1 MVGGIGKW
9 DSSLKKFIHYGK
21 MTINFHQICSRSFP
35 NNQFKKMNRIILVV
49 LISIPFLGFTQYT
62 DVINSNRPGLSVS
75 AYAVGKGVFQAEM
88 GIVYEQ
94 QDHSLLNTQSNIWG
108 TDLSLRYGLLFEEL
122 ELNYEGTF
130 QNQSITYANSG
141 TSDSF
146 TDFYRN
152 RIGLKYL
159 IYDRYKDPERNK
171 PNIRSW
177 RANHVFQFKNLIP
190 SVSLYGGAT
199 FNIGDNPFY
208 VGDPTVSYRGM
219 VATQSRLTPRF
230 VLITNIAYDR
240 ISSDFPELSYLVSIS
255 HAFRN
260 PKWSAFLENQGIQ
273 SDRYSDVLLRGGVAH
288 LLSENLQVD
297 LNMGASFKNTPSRL
311 FITMG
316 GSYRFDFHQDS
327 QKAIEDQNGGENGG
341 PIQKNA
347 MKKNRGKKKG
357 SGAEDVDLGPSK
369 KQLRKL
375 KKAQKSKKKDTGEID
390 F

>member
-1 MVGGIGKW
+1 
-9 DSSLKKFIHYGK
+9 
-21 MTINFHQICSRSFP
+21 
-35 NNQFKKMNRIILVV
+35 MNRIILVF
-49 LISIPFLGFTQYT
+49 LIGLPFAGFTQYT

-75 AYAVGKGVFQAEM
+75 AYAVGKGVIQAEL
-88 GIVYEQ
+88 GVVYEQ

-108 TDLSLRYGLLFEEL
+108 TDLSLRYGLLFEAL

-130 QNQSITYANSG
+130 QNQNITYSNSG

-159 IYDRYKDPERNK
+159 LYDRYKNPERNK

-177 RANHVFQFKNLIP
+177 RANNVFQLKNLVP

-199 FNIGDNPFY
+199 FNLGDNPFY
-208 VGDPTVSYRGM
+208 VGDPTISYRGM

-240 ISSDFPELSYLVSIS
+240 IASDFPELSYLVSIS

-260 PKWSAFLENQGIQ
+260 PKWSAFLENQGIK
-273 SDRYSDVLLRGGVAH
+273 SDRYSDVLLRGGIAH

-297 LNMGASFKNTPSRL
+297 MNMGASFKNTPSRV

-316 GSYRFDFHQDS
+316 GSYRFDFHRDG
-327 QKAIEDQNGGENGG
+327 QKAIEDQNAGENGG
-341 PIQKNA
+341 PIEKNA
-347 MKKNRGKKKG
+347 MKKIEKKRGKNKG

-375 KKAQKSKKKDTGEID
+375 KKAQKSKKEQGNGEID